1 MVCTG
6 AKSEEDSRLAARKY
20 ARIVQK
26 LGFPT
31 KFKDFKIQNMVSL
44 KTFRKYR
51 FNSDCFAGW
60 LLWCQVPHQIG
71 RFGFDSLTVLKLWTW
86 IVSWSHLQVNY
97 PTILPLFIYIM
108 LFLLEWSNRE
118 LFSWSLSV
126 ARSCWLELK
135 WGRRSMKHLTIFIP
149 FWRTSRSSD
158 CYHYNYQ
165 YSHQWPPVWWLRV
178 VEADVQMWSKL
189 HHHLI
194 LPYVHFCEFLVYVI
208 WNMNVLNWKHVE

>member
-1 MVCTG
+1 MSSSPSDWKVWFWLTLSSQVMNLNCFLVSFTG
-6 AKSEEDSRLAARKY
+6 ELSNY
-20 ARIVQK
+20 FTIVYW
-26 LGFPT
+26 
-31 KFKDFKIQNMVSL
+31 NNV
-44 KTFRKYR
+44 
-51 FNSDCFAGW
+51 
-60 LLWCQVPHQIG
+60 V
-71 RFGFDSLTVLKLWTW
+71 
-86 IVSWSHLQVNY
+86 
-97 PTILPLFIYIM
+97 
-108 LFLLEWSNRE
+108 LLEWSNRE

-135 WGRRSMKHLTIFIP
+135 WGRRSMKHLTIFTP

-158 CYHYNYQ
+158 CYYYNQ
-165 YSHQWPPVWWLRV
+165 YSRQWPPVWWLRV